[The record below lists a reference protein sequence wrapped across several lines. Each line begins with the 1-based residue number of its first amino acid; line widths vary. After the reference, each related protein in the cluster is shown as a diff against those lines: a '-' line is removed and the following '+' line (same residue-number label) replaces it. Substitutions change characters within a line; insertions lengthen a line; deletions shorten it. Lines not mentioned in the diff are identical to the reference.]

1 MALPLDGIRI
11 LDLTSVVLG
20 PYATMTL
27 ADMGA
32 EIVKVEAPDGDMV
45 RNIGAGRNPKMGPM
59 HLSYNRGKRSLAI
72 DLKADAGKKAFL
84 RLVATADA
92 LVHNMRPQAMK
103 GLGLDYDSIR
113 KIKPD
118 IVYCGAYG
126 FGSAG
131 PYAAKAAFD
140 DVIQGAS
147 GIASLMSA
155 ISDRPSFAPM
165 VVADKTTGLM
175 LACCTLAALVDR
187 ARTGR
192 GRFVEVPMFE
202 TMVSYTMV
210 EHMWQATFVPPAGPA
225 GYPRV
230 MTKERRPHR
239 TKDGWVSI
247 LPYSTEN
254 WRDFFAMGGR
264 PQLGDDPRFADVAL
278 RTKHATEIYAIVSEI
293 AATKT
298 TGEWVALCDAKSIP
312 CTKVNS
318 VQDLFDD
325 PHLKAVGMFGEVE
338 HPSEGKIRNIR
349 APFAF
354 GEEPREPK
362 RQAPRLGEHSIEIL
376 REAGLDGSE
385 IDALISAKIV
395 IQTERFS

>member
-1 MALPLDGIRI
+1 MSLPLDGIRI

-20 PYATMTL
+20 PYATLLL

-32 EIVKVEAPDGDMV
+32 EIMKVEAPDGDMV
-45 RNIGAGRNPKMGPM
+45 RAIGAGRNPKMGPM
-59 HLSYNRGKRSLAI
+59 HLTYNRGKRSLAI
-72 DLKADAGKKAFL
+72 DLKAEAGKAAFR

-92 LVHNMRPQAMK
+92 MIHNMRPQAMK
-103 GLGLDYDSIR
+103 ALGLDYDAIR
-113 KIKPD
+113 EIKPD
-118 IVYCGAYG
+118 IVYGGAYG

-147 GIASLMSA
+147 GIASLMGA
-155 ISDRPSFAPM
+155 ISGQPSFAPM

-175 LACCTLAALVDR
+175 LACSTLAALVER

-192 GRFVEVPMFE
+192 GRFIEVPMFE

-210 EHMWQATFVPPAGPA
+210 EHMWQETFVPAAGPA

-247 LPYSTEN
+247 LPYSNEN

-264 PQLGDDPRFADVAL
+264 PELAGDPRFADLAL
-278 RTKHATEIYAIVSEI
+278 RTKHATEIYAVVSEI
-293 AATKT
+293 ALGKT
-298 TGEWVALCDAKSIP
+298 TAEWVALCDAKSIP
-312 CTKVNS
+312 CAKVNS

-325 PHLKAVGMFGEVE
+325 PHLSAVGMFSEVE
-338 HPSEGKIRNIR
+338 HPSEGRIRNVR

-354 GEEPREPK
+354 GDEPNTPR
-362 RQAPRLGEHSIEIL
+362 RQAPRIGEHSSEIL
-376 REAGLDGSE
+376 REAGLSDAE
-385 IDALISAKIV
+385 IDALIAKKIV
-395 IQTERFS
+395 IQN